1 MARERLERTK
11 DVAQIISLI
20 CVPILVAFFGW
31 QFQAAEKDKEVR
43 RDYVQL
49 AISALTS
56 ERSSSETREW
66 AAAVLSEFSPVPLG
80 PRQASAL
87 KKGEAASWA
96 GGRPALPANL
106 FAPCQPIPRVD
117 SPSWDDLAQAHAALA
132 FQYAECAARH
142 QAVVDAWGK
151 P

>member
-1 MARERLERTK
+1 MERDWLAKGK
-11 DVAQIISLI
+11 DIAQILSMIAI
-20 CVPILVAFFGW
+20 PVLVAFFGW

-56 ERSSSETREW
+56 DRSSGETREW
-66 AAAVLSEFSPVPLG
+66 AAAVLAQYSPVPMG
-80 PRQASAL
+80 PSQTSAL
-87 KKGEAASWA
+87 KRGEAAGWGA
-96 GGRPALPANL
+96 GRPLLPANL
-106 FAPCQPIPRVD
+106 AQPCTPVPRVD
-117 SPSWDDLAQAHAALA
+117 SPSSDDLAQAHAALA

-142 QAVVDAWGK
+142 QAVVDAWAK